1 MKYLR
6 AVCCWLTRVKVCVH
20 VECADPCV
28 LCLAACVDAFLLVHR
43 QPVVAARVERVVVM
57 TTLSAVHR
65 QQCCAPMSPNLHK
78 YQHRLYVYKRSNTFY
93 LRIDS
98 TTLRWDGH
106 FVWTWSLYRSLS
118 GCIFTTISYQLVQ
131 TSLSDLPCFTSWVK
145 HSLYL
150 AWVSSDVC
158 FRNNK

>member
-1 MKYLR
+1 MR
-6 AVCCWLTRVKVCVH
+6 VVCRCLTRVKVCVH
-20 VECADPCV
+20 VECADACV
-28 LCLAACVDAFLLVHR
+28 LCLAASIDAFLLVHR

-57 TTLSAVHR
+57 TTLSAVYW

-78 YQHRLYVYKRSNTFY
+78 YQHQLYVCKRSNTYY

-98 TTLRWDGH
+98 TTLRSDGH
-106 FVWTWSLYRSLS
+106 FVWTWSLYRNLS

-131 TSLSDLPCFTSWVK
+131 ASLSDLPFFTSWVK

-150 AWVSSDVC
+150 ACVSSDVC
-158 FRNNK
+158 FSNNKYG